1 MHPDM
6 RGVADVAPN
15 NQLMKGLAI
24 GFGIAVLTP
33 LVIAALAPVLQPAA
47 RSALK
52 AGIRVYEKGRES
64 LELLGETVDDIV
76 AEVHED
82 MHDAATSVEEVSE
95 TLSEAAGDTDSVH

>member
-1 MHPDM
+1 M
-6 RGVADVAPN
+6 GPN

-24 GFGIAVLTP
+24 GFGVAILTP

-52 AGIRVYEKGRES
+52 AGIRVYEKGREN

-76 AEVHED
+76 AEVHEE
-82 MHDAATSVEEVSE
+82 MHDAATAVEEVAE
-95 TLSEAAGDTDSVH
+95 TVSEAATDADSVH